1 MWMIPLDY
9 VSHRDVIH
17 SYQSALN
24 WMILVST
31 YVLQPF
37 PLSDDCGESSLIV
50 CRVFTIHLDR
60 SAQAIVRI
68 GLSPVYARLHS
79 KPPDASGNQPR
90 KAT

>member
-50 CRVFTIHLDR
+50 R

-79 KPPDASGNQPR
+79 KAPDASGNQPR